1 MDGPTPG
8 RATSLAA
15 PPPGGTDRE
24 PVAAIVSPVA
34 KNASLKG
41 PPFTSRYSYVLTY
54 ERPATRWPNFGELWG
69 QGTGGGSADE
79 RPGVGRKA
87 GKGARATATK
97 SGR

>member
-24 PVAAIVSPVA
+24 PVAAIANPVA

-69 QGTGGGSADE
+69 QGTGGG
-79 RPGVGRKA
+79 GRSI
-87 GKGARATATK
+87 AT
-97 SGR
+97 GREALPL